1 MTRVFSS
8 IGKFSVKFRY
18 LVIAAWL
25 LAVYLLVAFGTPL
38 SSIVKTNN
46 STFLPKN
53 APSIQA
59 ANLANKF
66 QNVNDSLIVMV
77 AYRNDTPLTP
87 QDQIA
92 IEKLDKSF
100 LSVPSVI
107 KAQVLSISKDGE
119 AAQSEILSTT
129 SQFDQTK
136 VTSLVK
142 DLRAKISSSTFAP
155 GLQVHLAG
163 QLATAV
169 DQSSSNNS
177 TASNSQL
184 FSVLVILLILFA
196 VFRSLLAP
204 FLTLIPAL
212 IVSIAAGPVV
222 AWASKLIGFQVSF
235 VAQILLII
243 LVLGAGTDYGL
254 FLVFRVREEL
264 RKGLNS
270 KEAVATAL
278 TKVGESITFSGLTV
292 IAALLSLTT
301 ASFGFYSGLGYP
313 LAIAITMML
322 LAGLTLLPALLAVF
336 GRAAFWPSRTRV
348 VANRDGLWG
357 RIAGKII
364 ARPILTLAIGLVV
377 FGSLAVASFGNSPSG
392 FASTSTGSKTAD
404 STYGNN
410 ALSAHFPSSNFNPT
424 TLIYQLPAS
433 VWTNTKELSQVA
445 GLQRELSTNK
455 AFTHFVGPLNP
466 LGLPLSV
473 NEISSLYTSL
483 GNPHLLPVTPP
494 PNSKIPNSVYQSY
507 RSLSQFI
514 TPGGTTVLF
523 NTLLSAGDPAS
534 NTAIDAIP
542 HIRAVATTAG
552 QQFGAVKSGVAGEAP
567 AAYDISSASN
577 SDLFKIVPIVVV
589 IIGLLLAIV
598 LRSAVAPFYLV
609 ISVVLSYLAALGLD
623 VLVFIKIKHDH
634 GLTFVLPFLLFLFL
648 LALGEDYN
656 ILVMTRIREE
666 AHHHGLKEAVR
677 TAIGATG
684 TVVTSAGIVL
694 AATFFVL
701 GTAGSGGS
709 AQVQEIGLG
718 LALGILMDT
727 FLVRTLLVPSAV
739 VLIGKYNWWPSSLF
753 KEHVIREQETADDLE
768 LPPAGIAVA
777 STAP

>member
-1 MTRVFSS
+1 MTKVFSW
-8 IGKFSVKFRY
+8 IGRFSVRFRY
-18 LVIAAWL
+18 FVIAAWL
-25 LAVYLLVAFGTPL
+25 VAVYLLVAFGTPL
-38 SSIVKTNN
+38 SSVVKTNN

-59 ANLANKF
+59 ATLANKF
-66 QNVNDSLIVMV
+66 QNVNDSLVVVV
-77 AYRNDTPLTP
+77 AYRNGSPLTS
-87 QDQIA
+87 QDQLA
-92 IEKLDKSF
+92 IENLDKSF
-100 LSVPSVI
+100 LSIPSVI
-107 KAQVLSISKDGE
+107 KARVLAISKDGE

-142 DLRAKISSSTFAP
+142 NLRAKISSATLTP

-169 DQSSSNNS
+169 DQNSSNNS

-184 FSVLVILLILFA
+184 FSVIVILLILFS
-196 VFRSLLAP
+196 VFRSILAP
-204 FLTLIPAL
+204 FLTLLPAL

-264 RKGLNS
+264 RRGLDS
-270 KEAVATAL
+270 KEAVTSAL

-322 LAGLTLLPALLAVF
+322 LAGLTLLPALLAIF
-336 GRAAFWPSRTRV
+336 GRAAFWPSHTKV
-348 VANRDGLWG
+348 VSSRDGLWG
-357 RIAGKII
+357 RIAGRII
-364 ARPILTLAIGLVV
+364 ARPVLTLTIGLVV
-377 FGSLAVASFGNSPSG
+377 FGGLAVASLGNSPSG

-424 TLIYQLPAS
+424 TLIYQMPNS
-433 VWTNTKELSQVA
+433 VWTNSRELSQVA
-445 GLQRELSTNK
+445 GLQKDLAGNP
-455 AFTHFVGPLNP
+455 AFTHFVGPFDP
-466 LGLPLSV
+466 LGLPLSASEV
-473 NEISSLYTSL
+473 SSLYAKL
-483 GNPHLLPVTPP
+483 GDPHLLPVTPP
-494 PNSKIPNSVYQSY
+494 PNSTISSQLYQSY

-514 TPGGTTVLF
+514 TPDGTTVLF

-542 HIRAVATTAG
+542 HIRSVATTAG
-552 QQFGAVKSGVAGEAP
+552 QHFGAIKSGVAGEAP

-623 VLVFIKIKHDH
+623 VLVFIRIKHDQ

-666 AHHHGLKEAVR
+666 AHNHGLKEAVR

-709 AQVQEIGLG
+709 SQVQEIGLG

-739 VLIGKYNWWPSSLF
+739 VLIGKFNWWPSKLF
-753 KEHVIREQETADDLE
+753 EEHAIREQDTSDEIDLA
-768 LPPAGIAVA
+768 PANLAAA
-777 STAP
+777 SSKS